1 MTSTASDKLG
11 PRFSLRTLLIAMAV
25 IAALIPLAGF
35 TLRNASNWIG
45 ALTFLVTSQLLA
57 ATICI
62 AMHRRGV
69 TRAFWSGCAIFGLAY
84 FIIAGDPWSQPYN
97 YELFTSTLSKL
108 AYNEYFSEEAVAQ
121 PPDPPPVQPLAE
133 LTIPVY
139 PYPGDSAESEP
150 ADVPSER
157 DFVMIAHLYWT
168 LLFAFCGGWVSVF
181 LWWTGQR
188 GGRQRQGQESIAV
201 APNHHG

>member
-1 MTSTASDKLG
+1 MTSTANDKLG

-62 AMHRRGV
+62 AMHRQGV

-108 AYNEYFSEEAVAQ
+108 AYNEYFSEEAVA
-121 PPDPPPVQPLAE
+121 PYPPPEPIPQPGVSVLPQMAATAE
-133 LTIPVY
+133 DL
-139 PYPGDSAESEP
+139 E
-150 ADVPSER
+150 VPSER

-188 GGRQRQGQESIAV
+188 GTTQGGRESIA
-201 APNHHG
+201 AKPNQHG

>member
-1 MTSTASDKLG
+1 MTSAPSDKIG
-11 PRFSLRTLLIAMAV
+11 PRFSLRTLLIGMAV

-62 AMHRRGV
+62 AMHRRGA

-97 YELFTSTLSKL
+97 YELFTSTLSKM
-108 AYNEYFSEEAVAQ
+108 AYAEFFSEEAVA
-121 PPDPPPVQPLAE
+121 PEPPPLPQPIHAPDSVLPQMAIAAE
-133 LTIPVY
+133 DV
-139 PYPGDSAESEP
+139 E
-150 ADVPSER
+150 VPSER

-188 GGRQRQGQESIAV
+188 RAAQQS
-201 APNHHG
+201 